1 MRDDPDEALM
11 LRVGA
16 GDRAACRTMVD
27 RHLAPVTA
35 LARRMLGNPADA
47 EDVAQEVFLRV
58 WTAARRWRPGPAR
71 VTTWL
76 HRVTLNLCLDR
87 LRKKPELPLEDVA
100 EPPDPRPD
108 AAEGIARDETA
119 RLVAAALASL
129 PERQR
134 AAITLCHHQGL
145 SNIEAAEV
153 LGVTVE
159 ALESLLA
166 RGRRA
171 LRQKLQAEAP
181 DLLARD

>member
-16 GDRAACRTMVD
+16 GDRAACRIMVD

-58 WTAARRWRPGPAR
+58 WTAAHKWRPGPAK

-76 HRVTLNLCLDR
+76 YRVTMNLCLDR
-87 LRKKPELPLEDVA
+87 LRKRPELPLEDVA

-108 AAEGIARDETA
+108 AAAGIAREEVA
-119 RLVAAALASL
+119 RRVAAALAAL

-145 SNIEAAEV
+145 GNIEAAAV
-153 LGVTVE
+153 LGISVE

-171 LRQKLQAEAP
+171 LRERLRAEAP
-181 DLLARD
+181 DLLGRD